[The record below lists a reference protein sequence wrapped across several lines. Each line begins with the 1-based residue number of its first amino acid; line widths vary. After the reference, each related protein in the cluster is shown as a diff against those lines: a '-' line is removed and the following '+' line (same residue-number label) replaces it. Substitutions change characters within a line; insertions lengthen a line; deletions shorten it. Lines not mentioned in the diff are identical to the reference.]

1 MYEFAPVLGT
11 ALDRGIRPVL
21 RFLHLKLGLQP
32 NQVTWS
38 SFWASV
44 AAGIAFG
51 AGGGRLVPGLVF
63 MAIGQVLDAIDGGMA
78 RQFSLVSEAGKRLD
92 TRLDRAS
99 EIAIFAGL
107 TAGGFVSLR
116 LALLAT
122 VAVLLLTT
130 IVDRS
135 RLDPGL
141 KRFALYF
148 GLWFPYSLIFTVI
161 CAVNL
166 AAYVIGLL
174 LIDLQFQRTM
184 DALGGDLNT
193 VASRAARLESL

>member
-21 RFLHLKLGLQP
+21 RFLHLKLGVEP

-44 AAGIAFG
+44 AAGIAF
-51 AGGGRLVPGLVF
+51 AAGRLVPGLVF

-78 RQFSLVSEAGKRLD
+78 RQFGLASEAGKRLD

-107 TAGGFVSLR
+107 AAGGFVSLR
-116 LALLAT
+116 LALLAA

-135 RLDPGL
+135 RFDPGV

-148 GLWFPYSLIFTVI
+148 GLWFPYAVVFTVI
-161 CAVNL
+161 FAVNL

-174 LIDLQFQRTM
+174 IIDLRFQRNM